1 MPAITL
7 TEGVAKHIKEAL
19 VKRGTPDQL
28 LRVAVRGGGCSGFSY
43 HITYAEKATER
54 DVVFERDGA
63 RVVVDPKSL
72 IYLDGTELDWVQTLM
87 QAGYQFKNPQVKSN
101 CGCGESFQV

>member
-1 MPAITL
+1 MPAITV
-7 TEGVAKHIKEAL
+7 TERAAKHIREAL
-19 VKRGTPDQL
+19 EKRGTPDQV
-28 LRVAVRGGGCSGFSY
+28 LRVAVKGGGCSGFSY
-43 HITYAEKATER
+43 HITYAEKPGVR
-54 DVVFERDGA
+54 DAVFERNGV

-87 QAGYQFKNPQVKSN
+87 QSGYQFNNPQVKAS

>member
-1 MPAITL
+1 MRLA
-7 TEGVAKHIKEAL
+7 
-19 VKRGTPDQL
+19 VK
-28 LRVAVRGGGCSGFSY
+28 GGGCSGMSY
-43 HITYAEKATER
+43 HITYAEKAGER
-54 DVVFERDGA
+54 DAVFERDGA

-87 QAGYQFKNPQVKSN
+87 QSGYRFNNPQVKSS

>member
-1 MPAITL
+1 MPAITV
-7 TEGVAKHIKEAL
+7 TEQAAKHIREAL
-19 VKRGTPDQL
+19 LKRGTPNEA
-28 LRVAVRGGGCSGFSY
+28 LRVAVKGGGCSGFSY
-43 HITYAEKATER
+43 HITYVEKPGER

-87 QAGYQFKNPQVKSN
+87 QSGYQFNNPQVKSS